1 MKNDGTTKRI
11 SKVRFTELFST
22 DKMKGKNNKN
32 DLVEMKKA
40 ICSYENVSMKLL
52 KRFGLI

>member
-22 DKMKGKNNKN
+22 DKVKGKNNKN
-32 DLVEMKKA
+32 DLVENKK
-40 ICSYENVSMKLL
+40 SNLFL
-52 KRFGLI
+52 